1 MFARH
6 CGARSVAVST
16 GLCAHSHTPTLLLS
30 SRGMSRLFPSGS
42 QQENARSAFESSS
55 SSPSRSKAQET
66 VATALELPHQS
77 WAQRWEAMQSLAAA
91 TPSCF
96 SSVVQSRYT
105 RVLANQTSTE
115 SRSLSAS
122 FIPNSCVSAALAF
135 LRRVSYLEH
144 LQARLGLAS
153 QHSTVRLPA
162 SDRATMTSLFHWRL
176 RKQSPSSLVQNAEME
191 SGSLLR
197 SKDGGSQSGS
207 DGSKG
212 KKGGNRNNKEPA
224 EGGEEDEEKPEDW
237 IVPRTCLFVLIMIAI
252 TVVLYQLARPTGKHI
267 GWASLNRHAGEIKE
281 VDLYENYLQV
291 YMDEAKVY
299 LGLVNDHDTQ
309 RHIDEL
315 AANYRIARARAV
327 KEEQQQQQE
336 AAAQQQQQRQQQAS
350 QKGSKNG
357 SEGDASL
364 SSAANPLF
372 FKSQPSAAD
381 KPEDLDV
388 TMKGRPLAET
398 ALVGVGVFAWV
409 VPFIFFPVFVMF
421 LSQYIGKSMSYAVEA
436 TKGKT
441 KAKEM
446 VFRVEQSSTTRFRD
460 IAGMKEPKKEITEIV
475 DFLRRPERYTKLGA
489 KIPTGAILLGPPGTG
504 KTLLAKAVAGESGV
518 GFIPAVGSDFVELY
532 VGMGALRVRQLFKE
546 ARKQRCIIYIDE
558 IDAIGLKRQGAGH
571 GEKQEQEQTLNELL
585 TQLDGFSTGK
595 RGDVMVLASSNVAQE
610 ALDPALIRPGRF
622 DRIIHV
628 DTPVI
633 SERIDIFKV
642 HLSKLKLVSDDAKK
656 AAEAQKS
663 ATASAAADAGE
674 ESKTEE
680 TATTTA
686 VKESEA
692 ERKGESTTTS
702 ETTAEAAATPASAE
716 TSTHTTS
723 TSLIVSQVEAEKKA
737 FEAEGNDGTSN
748 AAMTTRK
755 GASAGTT
762 SVATAG
768 AAGNNDAHDFDF
780 RALLMEKSDAERAM
794 IDVYAERMSN
804 LCPGFVGADIAN
816 VCNEGAILAAREGAD
831 HVDITHLERSIDR
844 VLAGIEHRSRAM
856 SDFEKNVV
864 AHHEAGHAV
873 AGWFLNRADPLMKV
887 SIVPRG
893 GSALGYAQYLPNE
906 NFTRT
911 AKEIRDSIS
920 VTLGGRASEQIF
932 FHHLSTGASDD
943 LQKVRRMAYQYV
955 SSFSPGSVYPA
966 PGTSG
971 TRLVK
976 PFGVKMSN
984 DFDRRAKA
992 LVDEIYA
999 DTLALLTEHKED
1011 MKKLADHLL
1020 QHELLTYADVVH
1032 YLGARSARQT
1042 DKKKGV

>member
-1 MFARH
+1 MLSRRCNAR
-6 CGARSVAVST
+6 CAQWPARLPASK
-16 GLCAHSHTPTLLLS
+16 HTPAILHS
-30 SRGMSRLFPSGS
+30 SRAMSRF
-42 QQENARSAFESSS
+42 SATSFAQAASTS
-55 SSPSRSKAQET
+55 SSPNASEGPA
-66 VATALELPHQS
+66 VAPAATAVLHLPSKS
-77 WAQRWEAMQSLAAA
+77 WALRWNATRSLSAEAPRYFA
-91 TPSCF
+91 
-96 SSVVQSRYT
+96 SVLQSRYT
-105 RVLANQTSTE
+105 HVPAEKGVCADVLDASTSSVSRVSN
-115 SRSLSAS
+115 
-122 FIPNSCVSAALAF
+122 ALAL
-135 LRRVSYLEH
+135 LRRVRYLDH
-144 LQARLGLAS
+144 LYTRLGIFSHKSAV
-153 QHSTVRLPA
+153 QLPA
-162 SDRATMTSLFHWRL
+162 GKGATLVSFSHLVRNSRL
-176 RKQSPSSLVQNAEME
+176 TNAQQE
-191 SGSLLR
+191 
-197 SKDGGSQSGS
+197 KDGRLLSR
-207 DGSKG
+207 DGGNNKNNNA
-212 KKGGNRNNKEPA
+212 KKGNRGRNENNNDPV
-224 EGGEEDEEKPEDW
+224 EGGDEDEGKPEDW

-252 TVVLYQLARPTGKHI
+252 TVALYQLSRPSGKHI

-281 VDLYENYLQV
+281 VALYTNYLQV
-291 YMDEAKVY
+291 YLDEAKVY
-299 LGLVNDHDTQ
+299 LGLINDHDTQ

-315 AANYRIARARAV
+315 AAHYRTARATAV
-327 KEEQQQQQE
+327 QEEQQQQ
-336 AAAQQQQQRQQQAS
+336 AAALT
-350 QKGSKNG
+350 QKDKKTNKEEDDTS
-357 SEGDASL
+357 SE
-364 SSAANPLF
+364 PF
-372 FKSQPSAAD
+372 FRNKHSAAD

-388 TMKGRPLAET
+388 TMKGSPLAET

-409 VPFIFFPVFVMF
+409 VPFVFFPVFVMF

-441 KAKEM
+441 KVKEM
-446 VFRVEQSSTTRFRD
+446 VFRVEKSSTTRFRD

-475 DFLRRPERYTKLGA
+475 DFLRHPARYTRLGA
-489 KIPTGAILLGPPGTG
+489 KIPTGAMLLGPPGTG

-518 GFIPAVGSDFVELY
+518 AFIPAIGSDFVELY

-595 RGDVMVLASSNVAQE
+595 RGDVMVLASSNVPQE

-633 SERIDIFKV
+633 AERIDIFKV

-656 AAEAQKS
+656 SAEKNAVDTAAAATVVETTATTMEEEKEGKKEEQPSNEAVE
-663 ATASAAADAGE
+663 ATESPASAADAP
-674 ESKTEE
+674 K
-680 TATTTA
+680 
-686 VKESEA
+686 
-692 ERKGESTTTS
+692 STTGN
-702 ETTAEAAATPASAE
+702 
-716 TSTHTTS
+716 
-723 TSLIVSQVEAEKKA
+723 SLILSQVEAEKQA
-737 FEAEGNDGTSN
+737 FETEYKDGVSE
-748 AAMTTRK
+748 R
-755 GASAGTT
+755 GDGSSAIDR
-762 SVATAG
+762 
-768 AAGNNDAHDFDF
+768 NDAHDFDF
-780 RALLMEKSDAERAM
+780 RALLMQKSDAERAM

-831 HVDITHLERSIDR
+831 HVDISHLERSIDR

-920 VTLGGRASEQIF
+920 VTLGGRVAEQIF
-932 FHHLSTGASDD
+932 FRHLSTGASDD
-943 LQKVRRMAYQYV
+943 LRKVGRMAYQYV

-966 PGTSG
+966 PGTNS

-976 PFGVKMSN
+976 PFGVNKSN
-984 DFDRRAKA
+984 DFDRRAKS
-992 LVDEIYA
+992 LVDEVYA

-1020 QHELLTYADVVH
+1020 KHELLTYSDVVR
-1032 YLGARSARQT
+1032 YLGARGTRQT

>member
-1 MFARH
+1 M
-6 CGARSVAVST
+6 
-16 GLCAHSHTPTLLLS
+16 LS
-30 SRGMSRLFPSGS
+30 RRWS
-42 QQENARSAFESSS
+42 ARSATLPTGRTASMHT
-55 SSPSRSKAQET
+55 PAILQASRAMVRLSAASFAHTE
-66 VATALELPHQS
+66 TALCALHRSHGPAVAAAVTRVMDSPETAWGKR
-77 WAQRWEAMQSLAAA
+77 WAAAQSLAAVA
-91 TPSCF
+91 PSSF
-96 SSVVQSRYT
+96 AGILQSRYT
-105 RVLANQTSTE
+105 RIPSE
-115 SRSLSAS
+115 SKASAGVVGTPAS
-122 FIPNSCVSAALAF
+122 SVSCVSAALAQ
-135 LRRVSYLEH
+135 LRQFSYLHKLRTH
-144 LQARLGLAS
+144 LGMSASTTAVQLSEGDRESLAS
-153 QHSTVRLPA
+153 
-162 SDRATMTSLFHWRL
+162 LFR
-176 RKQSPSSLVQNAEME
+176 
-191 SGSLLR
+191 LLR
-197 SKDGGSQSGS
+197 SRCPSSAAQEEDGRLRSSNDGGSGNR
-207 DGSKG
+207 GR
-212 KKGGNRNNKEPA
+212 KGGSGNSKDSV

-252 TVVLYQLARPTGKHI
+252 TAVLYQLSRPSGKHT
-267 GWASLNRHAGEIKE
+267 GWASLNKHAGEIRE
-281 VDLYENYLQV
+281 VALYENYLQV
-291 YMDEAKVY
+291 YMDEAKVF
-299 LGLVNDHDTQ
+299 LGLINDHDTQ

-315 AANYRIARARAV
+315 AANYRTARAAAI

-336 AAAQQQQQRQQQAS
+336 QEAAAQKLKNAN
-350 QKGSKNG
+350 KG
-357 SEGDASL
+357 EDDAS
-364 SSAANPLF
+364 STPYF
-372 FKSQPSAAD
+372 TRKHSAAD
-381 KPEDLDV
+381 KPEDLEV

-441 KAKEM
+441 KVKEM

-475 DFLRRPERYTKLGA
+475 DFLRHPERYTKLGA

-518 GFIPAVGSDFVELY
+518 GFIPAIGSDFVELY

-642 HLSKLKLVSDDAKK
+642 HLSKLKLTSDGTKTATEKK
-656 AAEAQKS
+656 AE
-663 ATASAAADAGE
+663 D
-674 ESKTEE
+674 
-680 TATTTA
+680 
-686 VKESEA
+686 V
-692 ERKGESTTTS
+692 TTS
-702 ETTAEAAATPASAE
+702 ETTAIPAEKKEERPTNEAGDAKEAE
-716 TSTHTTS
+716 EAPGEAPKSTVGN
-723 TSLIVSQVEAEKKA
+723 SLILSQTEAEKKA
-737 FEAEGNDGTSN
+737 FEAESTDSVGR
-748 AAMTTRK
+748 RK
-755 GASAGTT
+755 EGPSASSAIAG
-762 SVATAG
+762 
-768 AAGNNDAHDFDF
+768 GNNAHDFDF
-780 RALLMEKSDAERAM
+780 RALIMQKSDAERAM

-816 VCNEGAILAAREGAD
+816 VCNEGAILAAREGSD
-831 HVDITHLERSIDR
+831 HVDISHLERSIDR

-906 NFTRT
+906 NPTRT

-920 VTLGGRASEQIF
+920 VTLGGRVAEQIF
-932 FHHLSTGASDD
+932 FNHLSTGASDD
-943 LQKVRRMAYQYV
+943 LRKVGRMAYQYV

-966 PGTSG
+966 PGTSS

-976 PFGVKMSN
+976 PFGMNKSN

-992 LVDEIYA
+992 LVDDVYA
-999 DTLALLTEHKED
+999 DTLALLTKHKED

-1020 QHELLTYADVVH
+1020 KHELLTYSDVVH
-1032 YLGARSARQT
+1032 YLGARSTRQT
-1042 DKKKGV
+1042 DKKRGV

>member
-1 MFARH
+1 MD
-6 CGARSVAVST
+6 
-16 GLCAHSHTPTLLLS
+16 TP
-30 SRGMSRLFPSGS
+30 
-42 QQENARSAFESSS
+42 Q
-55 SSPSRSKAQET
+55 
-66 VATALELPHQS
+66 QS
-77 WAQRWEAMQSLAAA
+77 WTQRWEAMQSLAAA
-91 TPSCF
+91 MPSYF
-96 SSVVQSRYT
+96 SSAVQLRHTHIPHKEMSAET
-105 RVLANQTSTE
+105 LHVSPPSTNVTSTVLA
-115 SRSLSAS
+115 L
-122 FIPNSCVSAALAF
+122 
-135 LRRVSYLEH
+135 LRRVSYASH
-144 LQARLGLAS
+144 LYAALGLHPS
-153 QHSTVRLPA
+153 RSSVEVPA
-162 SDRATMTSLFHWRL
+162 GDRTTLAALY
-176 RKQSPSSLVQNAEME
+176 Q
-191 SGSLLR
+191 LLR
-197 SKDGGSQSGS
+197 RQPLSRALRSDESRRLSKDGGSNKNKVNKGRNGGGS
-207 DGSKG
+207 DSNG
-212 KKGGNRNNKEPA
+212 NNKDSV
-224 EGGEEDEEKPEDW
+224 EGSEEDEEKPEDW
-237 IVPRTCLFVLIMIAI
+237 IVPRTCLFVLVMVII
-252 TVVLYQLARPTGKHI
+252 TVVLYQLSRPSGKHT
-267 GWASLNRHAGEIKE
+267 GWASLNKHAGEIRE
-281 VDLYENYLQV
+281 LALYENYLQV

-309 RHIDEL
+309 RHINEL
-315 AANYRIARARAV
+315 AANYRTARAKAI
-327 KEEQQQQQE
+327 KEEQQQQQQAE
-336 AAAQQQQQRQQQAS
+336 A
-350 QKGSKNG
+350 QKAKSGGKDDKDSD
-357 SEGDASL
+357 SSSPSPSL
-364 SSAANPLF
+364 F
-372 FKSQPSAAD
+372 RKQHSAAD

-475 DFLRRPERYTKLGA
+475 DFLRHPERYTKLGA

-518 GFIPAVGSDFVELY
+518 GFIPAIGSDFVELY

-642 HLSKLKLVSDDAKK
+642 HLSKLKLISDDAAAK
-656 AAEAQKS
+656 AHETQKP
-663 ATASAAADAGE
+663 TDAAA
-674 ESKTEE
+674 SN
-680 TATTTA
+680 
-686 VKESEA
+686 EA
-692 ERKGESTTTS
+692 TS
-702 ETTAEAAATPASAE
+702 EEDPTADNNPTEQPTHTSPAEAAPKTPESPAE
-716 TSTHTTS
+716 ALKSTVGN
-723 TSLIVSQVEAEKKA
+723 SLILSQVEAEKRA
-737 FEAEGNDGTSN
+737 FEEDGKDNANADKKSDGT
-748 AAMTTRK
+748 
-755 GASAGTT
+755 ASSANTG
-762 SVATAG
+762 SD
-768 AAGNNDAHDFDF
+768 DAHDFDF
-780 RALLMEKSDAERAM
+780 RALLMQKSDAERAM

-831 HVDITHLERSIDR
+831 HVDISHLERSIDR

-893 GSALGYAQYLPNE
+893 GSALGYAQYLPSE
-906 NFTRT
+906 NYTRT

-920 VTLGGRASEQIF
+920 VTLGGRAAEEIF

-943 LQKVRRMAYQYV
+943 LRKVGRMAYQYV

-966 PGTSG
+966 PGTSS

-976 PFGVKMSN
+976 PFGVNKSN

-992 LVDEIYA
+992 LVDDVYA
-999 DTLALLTEHKED
+999 DTLALLTEHKDD

-1020 QHELLTYADVVH
+1020 KHELLTYADVVH
-1032 YLGARSARQT
+1032 YLGARSTRQT